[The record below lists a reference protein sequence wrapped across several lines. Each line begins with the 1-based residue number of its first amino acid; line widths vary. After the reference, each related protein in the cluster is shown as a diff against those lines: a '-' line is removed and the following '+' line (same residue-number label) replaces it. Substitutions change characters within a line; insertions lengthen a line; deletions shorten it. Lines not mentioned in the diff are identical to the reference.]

1 MCQYS
6 QDQKF
11 TNKEID
17 SFLLNQKDLE
27 EISILRF
34 FNNMHIACRN
44 MHVAIEYIAS
54 STYLWRSNIKRYLIN
69 HLISTMLSGQCFVF
83 LFRRLTHFEKYLTH
97 DSRQFT
103 IFKEYLQICWARA
116 NLRCQYQD
124 VQELLTKSVQ
134 YQEVSIVQ

>member
-54 STYLWRSNIKRYLIN
+54 STYLWRSPSSDYAPSEISYFLHAQQYHKVVCVCVCVVLTTGSGELPYYAVSTARLI
-69 HLISTMLSGQCFVF
+69 HPPQ
-83 LFRRLTHFEKYLTH
+83 R
-97 DSRQFT
+97 
-103 IFKEYLQICWARA
+103 
-116 NLRCQYQD
+116 LRCHNSAR
-124 VQELLTKSVQ
+124 LCTPASP
-134 YQEVSIVQ
+134 